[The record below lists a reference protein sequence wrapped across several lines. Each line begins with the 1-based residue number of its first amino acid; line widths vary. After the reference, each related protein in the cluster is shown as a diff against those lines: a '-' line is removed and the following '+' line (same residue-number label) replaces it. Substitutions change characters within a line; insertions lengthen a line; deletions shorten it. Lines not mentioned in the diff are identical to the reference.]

1 MKKTSLLLL
10 IFMFSTLLFAEDSN
24 CVEGNY
30 LVFQKENNHSIKSL
44 QDILQKNPNDMEC
57 LVKLINLYLK
67 NGEVSKGFELLVRA
81 YKKDPNFIKTKKIY
95 KIVHVAQYITQL
107 EKKAKE
113 ANSPKYWNLLGL
125 NYYKMGVFK
134 EAIKCYRNSLKVDP
148 DQIEPRLNLAIAL
161 SRVGQKY
168 MALEELSDIIKK
180 DKNNFY
186 AYYYTGKILEYQI
199 GDKDKAKRYLQKAKM
214 LCKAEKSK
222 FSKKMYELYMKD
234 LDSETGKK

>member
-1 MKKTSLLLL
+1 
-10 IFMFSTLLFAEDSN
+10 MFSTLLFAEDSN